1 MDENYIKELWN
12 WTTQQDPTF
21 TDRYTFDSWKEKLG
35 TNEEYRQQFHSWVSS
50 IDNSFS
56 ERRPLNQWTE
66 LVKKKDQP
74 KQDTASAS
82 ADGSSDSQ
90 ESNKIDSSLLSQHSD
105 EDIKALFKMLE
116 SKNLPSQEKT
126 ANIEQDKTPTTTTS
140 SQKLNDRKA
149 LKGPKTFS
157 QNITSDIE
165 KRQLFNMIKDTR
177 DEAEISKEQ
186 EVIKSLPTEQQERLE
201 LLKKKAAG
209 NEKTLLELTQYPPD
223 IFNLTQD
230 QANEEYEKTLQLK
243 TAEFDVLQRTKGEA
257 VTQKPTKKTINKPQQ
272 KYDPS
277 LFKYNNEVIE
287 ALQKQGNERDLF
299 IYTSSLD
306 RAERLNEELKDL
318 EKKST
323 NPLVNQ
329 ELIFKTPGAG
339 TLAPFDP
346 KGKLADVVEQSK
358 EYDKLLNLRNDIYK
372 NLWNAQGI
380 ERANTIDPE
389 LGAQDTV
396 DYFLDIVDDVVSLKG
411 NEASIVSQSN
421 SGLNQYGF
429 NFIGSGGW
437 FNDKMI
443 VNSAN
448 GKSIEIELP
457 NSSDDLRNF
466 LEKNRRTSEIQY
478 LKDAKVT
485 SGSRAVLKKEK
496 RLVKKEDVERELQM
510 FQDRTTVYNKKTQA
524 FVKEEA
530 QFSNEVDAWNRKF
543 EVEGETPELVA
554 QREELQEKE
563 KEITATRNKLI
574 EYEDSFKNEG
584 EELDRMAG
592 AYYLADADNGSF
604 LGATASH
611 IKEGVGSIA
620 ADAVYLGLTIPY
632 LIDKGINFLG
642 GGNFHILPANMLID
656 NYSEKFK
663 EKAEEMGYNPSSM
676 SEEDTDKVNTALREN
691 ALQTELY
698 GEYQEPNP
706 YSTYT
711 NQVLGGRQGGVL
723 NEIREG
729 IRNAYGEM
737 SSREY
742 DKEFTESFWGQ
753 VWAGTMSSIP
763 AILTMVASA
772 PAAATKATVKT
783 GLKETLKR
791 GAVKAK
797 GLVNPKRQWAMIM
810 QTQDMVNQEMNA
822 NPELR
827 NVPEEEKFVLGS
839 IIGLTTGVLEDL
851 GLTNMINSKGFV
863 NGLILRGLG
872 KSGATSSAKTFQQVV
887 REDVKNM
894 IARMGLTAGAGFAAE
909 FETGALQEVADVG
922 IKELYDAVKGKDY
935 FDNPAMISAEFINEV
950 LYAGVSE
957 GAGSLILGLPNIMSS
972 RKRGNNFTEIDDATW
987 NLYTNI
993 KDEPFFLEIQKDKLE
1008 DEVKKGR
1015 LSASEARSIYNT
1027 YKNVTQA
1034 FEEIPK
1040 NLKRKEQQ
1048 EALGLIINRKQLE
1061 DKKRD
1066 KNPLLTKQEDAAIA
1080 EIDKRLAGI
1089 GEVSAKRFKTK
1100 QDAIQKQSTGE
1111 VDANQQATDAQA
1123 VETGTSTT
1131 ESQELTGEELQDQ
1144 ETDAVLEE
1152 VTDEVFEEFTN
1163 TGNVSEGVINTI
1175 VNKVKAGEKLTS
1187 QEEAIRQD
1195 KSSEVEIK
1203 LKESPVVEETIT
1215 EKQPTFESV
1224 SESVSINNPT
1234 KKELSK
1240 PERILLG
1247 KAERAI
1253 KAVKKIMPNLKIVVH
1268 ESDKAYAEGTP
1279 IDLDKNGKEIPKTLG
1294 ESGSF
1299 DGKNTIHVN
1308 LETANISTVPHEIL
1322 HAIMVNKTKS
1332 DKVAQVV
1339 SEKMMNS
1346 IRKSL
1351 PPGNELRVYL
1361 DKYLEKYEDKGI
1373 HNEEQLAE
1381 LLGRMAIEYKTLT
1394 APQKSKLMQIINK
1407 ILKAI
1412 GIKLPGSFTKSDED
1426 VIRMFNTLSTKLR
1439 TGEEVLE
1446 EDVKLVEDEAYT
1458 VSEKLKIKEDAKFK
1472 PRDVRKQKNIYSG
1485 VDFATEI
1492 PTLSLKDFVNR
1503 VDGNVYAVTS
1513 DATGLGYD
1521 SQGDKIDGGFGY
1533 TSITENV
1540 DGDVGFASL
1549 DMDTVRQ
1556 LYGKVEGK
1564 PGDKVGILIM
1574 IQKPSAT
1581 LGNYYGAKFLGRG
1594 LQQLQKESPNT
1605 YDQVASSLINV
1616 IQGNKTIQD
1625 SFADTKKDLSQDR
1638 LINLIM
1644 NPNKYSELEFAKEFI
1659 KDTTFE
1665 SRRIIVQSV
1674 VPKTPTTRTN
1684 KNTPIGKVK
1693 LQEAGYSLSSFLE
1706 EYGDNRL
1713 LSKKI
1718 MDSDQGGFIVG
1729 GFEMVIPD
1737 NVDEAIKEVE
1747 KRGLTHPQFN
1757 GKIPSNGN
1765 NFIFDGLYPI
1775 NENFQGFAK
1784 PNVGIVKDTRS
1795 ELDKIVNRKFKNN
1808 LNAYQKKFLEGPKK
1822 VNKKDLHYTHLKEPY
1837 KIKIKEEIGKTR
1849 PELLEDIPAELV
1861 SKVASGKGMVL
1872 KERIPYDT
1880 KFAKL
1885 SPRQKRAQIIG
1896 PSAEISGEIQD
1907 AYIVAKSLYDIRDK
1921 YKDNKDLLSFVDSD
1935 PEIKKNIKAT
1945 DTFDPKRIP
1954 FDLKSPTEIF
1964 YATGWIRGEDGKY
1977 RYEIPSGT
1985 LRKDR
1990 IEKLKGKNL
1999 KAFRMNGVPL
2009 KDIFDAPELFKFYP
2023 ELKDLTV
2030 KSVNFKESTRGGY
2043 TPLVPGETIKEDGL
2057 ISLNERFFNDG
2068 YSVSIEEVPTYKG
2081 TDYTMIASDEM
2092 LRLTLIHEIQH
2103 AIQNIEG
2110 FAKGTNSKDVFYK
2123 IQEEYGKEFTD
2134 MLRVMATQMRVA
2146 NDLVSLFEYIPAPV
2160 FSGKVKDIVDFKS
2173 DSIGEYII
2181 KILNLSKDS
2190 DLYNKMEGK
2199 VSDFYLKRGGE
2210 RLKKEYEDKK
2220 PTVYSNQIT
2229 SAISNLYEE
2238 INGKPLS
2245 KKEILDGSPKAI
2257 DFINEKIFLPLNA
2270 FIKLDIVNPNDKSSI
2285 YKAFSEVES
2294 KNAKIKEK
2302 YFTPYQLYTYT
2313 YGEVEAR
2320 NAAKRE
2326 LIIKD
2331 LGRQAE
2337 KIVKAEMMGKEVPQE
2352 VYDKYEKALD
2362 FLRQPFINTEDIP
2375 QHEKK
2380 WILPSP
2386 KIGRPK
2392 RKVRKQLAPMD
2403 ATMQDLIA
2411 WGRARNLPDVQI
2423 RELLIERNM
2432 GTVKEINKALR
2443 EVVEYMAMPRE
2454 MADILGGVKQG
2465 EKLFKE
2471 VMEEFYSQT
2480 MEVRDVS
2487 ESEKARRKRAE
2498 EVMKDTPKLY
2508 EGQTLDPKVAEKT
2521 KGMKL
2526 VTVQSIIGSPRRF
2539 QRVWIKTPA
2548 QRREILQKII
2558 DKNPIYQKQ
2567 PDFTQAQIKS
2577 VLDRTLNSTANPSVE
2592 QQIKALKDLLKAV
2605 RNKERTIEEYRK
2617 ELKNIINN
2625 TLPTVRNV
2633 NNFNRLN
2640 RLLISASKVNEKNI
2654 IGESD
2659 KVTKIINEIR
2669 AQERNERKERIVKLI
2684 RAKAKAKAGVD
2695 ADTQGFFQSLQ
2706 KILNIFNEDNVENE
2720 LNAFKTRLED
2730 TEIESIVLKYLN
2742 KESLTSEERNIMF
2755 DDYAYELLKD
2765 FDTKSVEELD
2775 SLFDDLSLLKKEGIS
2790 RFKTNREKRISK
2802 YQLLQAQVDKQIAQD
2817 YKFLINEDGNFLD
2830 EEEIIARRE
2839 EIREAFRNT
2848 ELIKGTNLWIQEVW
2862 RAKVKAK
2869 ASWFKQYL
2877 GSMQTLT
2884 NSFDSRAK
2892 GNNFFT
2898 DNVYQ
2903 KLRDM
2908 RDKFLDGEQKQTT
2921 TINDIAASIKGIKTG
2936 ESKGKRILKA
2946 VRAKELS
2953 PYGQIVEYLAGK
2965 NIVFTV
2971 SYTDADGRTLTRKE
2985 SLTRDQALRVYA
2997 LSKNEVQRDKLMRGK
3012 DSKGK
3017 GTFYSEEN
3025 LKYIEEELSRVSDGI
3040 LIEFADKVVS
3050 YLSNQYFD
3058 EINDVYRESND
3069 SNLNRIENYFPT
3081 KTYETSYNQKDVMG
3095 QNFHR
3100 IFSAESAPALKSR
3113 IDTKGRIN
3121 IKEYSFTS
3129 ELFNHLEQMEKFKAY
3144 ALGVKELNAI
3154 FNFTSVKTLMRAS
3167 RLNKLMDIMIKA
3179 DLVPD
3184 QVGLNHFGKT
3194 WLSRAFRTFT
3204 SYALSFKIWQIPK
3217 QASSFI
3223 NAYED
3228 YDSGIKTGNIPW
3240 LSDAAKEAVDV
3251 VGFMYDLGATVLGL
3265 SGELMSGGLK
3275 NKINKQL
3282 DKTGLNIKIGDGPL
3296 TKAYKISPTFRDRV
3310 QQSMSNDMWGL
3321 ESGQKVRRDRQ
3332 GIEYTP
3338 KLTRIKRKY
3347 IKGFRTVG
3355 NSPTMIGDFLGVMG
3369 YMVNYRA
3376 DIRRGMS
3383 EEEALKKFN
3392 RYEATQQTRGTTEKN
3407 FLQLNSNDVTRMFT
3421 MFGSTLFLQMNKVVQ
3436 AAKNISEATG
3446 QGIMPKKKDVRSLL
3460 INGAFANLF
3469 FSLASR
3475 ALQYAS
3481 DDDEDQIE
3489 ALKDMK
3495 KTLIGLN
3502 LLKQLPLLGDAVAY
3516 YEHKG
3521 SGKRYSPDPIVNPYL
3536 SLVQKMYY
3544 NIEEK
3549 NWEKMTKEV
3558 WGMFAGIDADP
3569 FIGMYN
3575 WLIANDSMPVDKYEA
3590 LGIAKSYRPTEKEEE
3605 TEVKKPVSAIRPTRD
3620 QLIKQEA
3627 KEKLELEKKS
3637 RDRSA
3642 WELFF
3647 DIDTSIL
3654 PLYEEE
3660 KKERKAAE
3668 KAEDKAKIEENIRP
3682 KRMTRTQMIRKEE
3695 AEEYKRLKEEAK
3707 EKKKKLRRFY

>member
-1 MDENYIKELWN
+1 MNEEVLKKLYESALAYYDMPSFETFKVDM
-12 WTTQQDPTF
+12 QD
-21 TDRYTFDSWKEKLG
+21 KEKALRLR
-35 TNEEYRQQFHSWVSS
+35 TSLSEHYDIPNEEIFLKDIGLSS
-50 IDNSFS
+50 SQ
-56 ERRPLNQWTE
+56 P
-66 LVKKKDQP
+66 VKKKDQP

-90 ESNKIDSSLLSQHSD
+90 ESDEYMESLTQRLT
-105 EDIKALFKMLE
+105 AL
-116 SKNLPSQEKT
+116 QEPQQE
-126 ANIEQDKTPTTTTS
+126 EQTPTPS
-140 SQKLNDRKA
+140 SQKLTDRKSLQGA
-149 LKGPKTFS
+149 KPTSTISSSEKKG
-157 QNITSDIE
+157 
-165 KRQLFNMIKDTR
+165 LFDMMKDTPVVQ
-177 DEAEISKEQ
+177 DDIAKEQ
-186 EVIKSLPTEQQERLE
+186 EVIKSLPSEQQERLE

-209 NEKTLLELTQYPPD
+209 NEETLLELTQYPPD
-223 IFNLTQD
+223 ISNLTQEE
-230 QANEEYEKTLQLK
+230 ANEEYQKTLQLK
-243 TAEFDVLQRTKGEA
+243 TAEFDVLQKTKGEA
-257 VTQKPTKKTINKPQQ
+257 VTQKLTKKYINKPQ
-272 KYDPS
+272 KEYDPS

-287 ALQKQGNERDLF
+287 ALQKQGKDDKVKE
-299 IYTSSLD
+299 YTSSLD

-318 EKKST
+318 EKKSQST
-323 NPLVNQ
+323 LVSGDFEFKGLDLDAKSFGPDAIKKQ
-329 ELIFKTPGAG
+329 STEYTKLI
-339 TLAPFDP
+339 
-346 KGKLADVVEQSK
+346 
-358 EYDKLLNLRNDIYK
+358 NLRNDIYQ
-372 NLWNAQGI
+372 NLWNAQVI

-389 LGAQDTV
+389 LGAQDAI
-396 DYFLDIVDDVVSLKG
+396 DYFPDMVDDIVDRSFLSQKEEMVVP
-411 NEASIVSQSN
+411 QSN
-421 SGLNQYGF
+421 SALDQYGF
-429 NFIGSGGW
+429 TFEATDRGADGMNV
-437 FNDKMI
+437 K
-443 VNSAN
+443 SAN
-448 GKSIEIELP
+448 GKSIYINLDYNPTSDEAYE
-457 NSSDDLRNF
+457 NSEKLRNF
-466 LEKNRRTSEIQY
+466 LENNRRASEIQY
-478 LKDAKVT
+478 LKNAKVT
-485 SGSRAVLKKEK
+485 SGSKAVLKKEK

-510 FQDRTTVYNKKTQA
+510 FQDKTTVYNKKLQGL
-524 FVKEEA
+524 VKEEA
-530 QFSNEVDAWNRKF
+530 QFSNEVDAWTKRV
-543 EVEGETPELVA
+543 EAEGETPELVA
-554 QREELQEKE
+554 QREVLLQKE
-563 KEITATRNKLI
+563 KEITATRENLTK
-574 EYEDSFKNEG
+574 EGESFENEG
-584 EELDRMAG
+584 EKLDRMAG
-592 AYYLADADNGSF
+592 AYYLAAADNGSF
-604 LGATASH
+604 IGTTASH

-642 GGNFHILPANMLID
+642 GGNFHILPTSMLVD

-676 SEEDTDKVNTALREN
+676 SEESIDKVNTALREN
-691 ALQTELY
+691 ALQTVLY
-698 GEYQEPNP
+698 GEEQDGNP

-935 FDNPAMISAEFINEV
+935 FDNPAMSSAEFINQV

-1008 DEVKKGR
+1008 DEVKKGK
-1015 LSASEARSIYNT
+1015 LSASEARSIYNEYRT
-1027 YKNVTQA
+1027 ITQA

-1123 VETGTSTT
+1123 VETGTSAT
-1131 ESQELTGEELQDQ
+1131 ESQELTGEKLQDQ
-1144 ETDAVLEE
+1144 ETDTVLEE

-1240 PERILLG
+1240 AENILVR

-1253 KAVKKIMPNLKIVVH
+1253 KAVKRLMPNLKIVVH
-1268 ESDKAYAEGTP
+1268 ESDKAYNEGT
-1279 IDLDKNGKEIPKTLG
+1279 DFKTELG
-1294 ESGSF
+1294 ESGAF
-1299 DGKNTIHVN
+1299 DPSTNTIHVN
-1308 LETANISTVPHEIL
+1308 LEVANISTVPHEIL
-1322 HAIMVNKTKS
+1322 HAIMVNKIKT

-1361 DKYLEKYEDKGI
+1361 DNYVKNYKDKGI

-1394 APQKSKLMQIINK
+1394 APQKSKIRKIIDA
-1407 ILKAI
+1407 ILKAVR
-1412 GIKLPGSFTKSDED
+1412 IKLPGSFTKSDED

-1439 TGEEVLE
+1439 KGEEILE
-1446 EDVKLVEDEAYT
+1446 EDVKLFEDEAYT
-1458 VSEKLKIKEDAKFK
+1458 VSEKLEVKEDAKFK

-1533 TSITENV
+1533 SAITENV

-1659 KDTTFE
+1659 KDTTFD
-1665 SRRIIVQSV
+1665 SRRIIVKSV

-1713 LSKKI
+1713 LSKEI

-1795 ELDKIVNRKFKNN
+1795 ELDKIVNRKYKNN
-1808 LNAYQKKFLEGPKK
+1808 LDAYQKKFLEGPKK
-1822 VNKKDLHYTHLKEPY
+1822 VNKKDLHYTHLKESY
-1837 KIKIKEEIGKTR
+1837 KIKIKKEIGKTR

-1861 SKVASGKGMVL
+1861 SAVAKGTGMVL

-1880 KFAKL
+1880 EFSKL
-1885 SPRQKRAQIIG
+1885 APRQKRAQIIG
-1896 PSAEISGEIQD
+1896 PSAEMSGEIQD
-1907 AYIVAKSLYDIRDK
+1907 GYIVAKSLYDIRDK
-1921 YKDNKDLLSFVDSD
+1921 YKDNKDLLGFVDSD
-1935 PEIKKNIKAT
+1935 PEIKKNVKAT

-1977 RYEIPSGT
+1977 RYEIPSGK

-1999 KAFRMNGVPL
+1999 KVFRMNGVPL
-2009 KDIFDAPELFKFYP
+2009 KDIFDAPELFKLYP
-2023 ELKDLTV
+2023 ELKDITV
-2030 KSVNFKESTRGGY
+2030 KSVNYEKGTRGSY
-2043 TPLVPGETIKEDGL
+2043 TPLVPGQTIKENGQ

-2068 YSVSIEEVPTYKG
+2068 YSVFDEKVPTYKG
-2081 TDYTMIASDEM
+2081 TENVMVTSDEK
-2092 LRLTLIHEIQH
+2092 LRLVLIHEIQH

-2110 FAKGTNSKDVFYK
+2110 FANGASTEDVLYK

-2134 MLRVMATQMRVA
+2134 MLSTMYIQNRVA
-2146 NDLVSLFEYIPAPV
+2146 SDLVTLFEYIPAPV
-2160 FSGKVKDIVDFKS
+2160 FSGKVKDIVDFES
-2173 DSIGEYII
+2173 DSIGEYIV

-2210 RLKKEYEDKK
+2210 RLKKQYEDKK

-2229 SAISNLYEE
+2229 STISNLYEE

-2257 DFINEKIFLPLNA
+2257 DFINEKIFMPLDA
-2270 FIKLDIVNPNDKSSI
+2270 LIKLDIVKLNDKSSI

-2294 KNAKIKEK
+2294 KNAEINEK

-2375 QHEKK
+2375 QYEKK

-2392 RKVRKQLAPMD
+2392 QKVRKQLAPMD

-2498 EVMKDTPKLY
+2498 EVMKDTPELY
-2508 EGQTLDPKVAEKT
+2508 KNQTLDPEVAEKT

-2633 NNFNRLN
+2633 KNFNRLN
-2640 RLLISASKVNEKNI
+2640 RLLTAASKVNEKNI
-2654 IGESD
+2654 IAQSD
-2659 KVTKIINEIR
+2659 NVTKIINEIR

-2684 RAKAKAKAGVD
+2684 RAKAKAKGGVD

-2730 TEIESIVLKYLN
+2730 TEIEAIVLKYLN
-2742 KESLTSEERNIMF
+2742 NEKLESEERNIMF

-2802 YQLLQAQVDKQIAQD
+2802 YKLLQAQVDKQIAQD

-2830 EEEIIARRE
+2830 EEEIISRRE

-2884 NSFDSRAK
+2884 NSFDNRAK

-2936 ESKGKRILKA
+2936 ESKGKKILKA
-2946 VRAKELS
+2946 VRGKELS

-2971 SYTDADGRTLTRKE
+2971 SYTDADGRTKTRKE

-3012 DSKGK
+3012 DSKGE

-3265 SGELMSGGLK
+3265 SGELMPGGLK

-3296 TKAYKISPTFRDRV
+3296 TKAYKISPTFRDRI

-3338 KLTRIKRKY
+3338 KLTRVKRKY

-3407 FLQLNSNDVTRMFT
+3407 YLQLKSDDLTRMFT

-3446 QGIMPKKKDVRSLL
+3446 QGIMPKRKDIRSLL

-3549 NWEKMTKEV
+3549 NWEKMTKEI
-3558 WGMFAGIDADP
+3558 WGMYAGIDADP

-3590 LGIAKSYRPTEKEEE
+3590 LGIAKSYRPKEKEDE
-3605 TEVKKPVSAIRPTRD
+3605 TEVKKPVSAIRPTRE
-3620 QLIKQEA
+3620 QLIKQAA
-3627 KEKLELEKKS
+3627 KEQLELEKKS

-3660 KKERKAAE
+3660 KKERKATE
-3668 KAEDKAKIEENIRP
+3668 KAEDKAKIEKNIRP
-3682 KRMTRTQMIRKEE
+3682 KRKTRNQIIKEQE

-3707 EKKKKLRRFY
+3707 EKKKRLRRFY